1 MVDEEEIEVDYYI
14 DKAAD
19 AVFVP
24 ESPKHDKMTHLD
36 DRKDPDLFDFD
47 LEVEPLL
54 QVLIGKSL
62 ELARVE
68 IIEELEQD
76 KFEAHKIKY
85 AKLRESELLATQRL
99 EA

>member
-1 MVDEEEIEVDYYI
+1 MENMVDEEEIEVDYYI

-54 QVLIGKSL
+54 
-62 ELARVE
+62 
-68 IIEELEQD
+68 
-76 KFEAHKIKY
+76 
-85 AKLRESELLATQRL
+85 
-99 EA
+99 